1 MSLISHPCKTRRLDF
16 AELSRVPVPPS
27 TATFVPIAHADL
39 VAGARDSLS
48 RAHLVV
54 EDEEYAVNPTGEVFF
69 GTLTCRSTIGIGDDL
84 TSRSRLTIGLRNSHN
99 HEFAAGLAV
108 GFRVMVCDNR
118 CFWGDRTL
126 SRKHTLFIRRD
137 LPRLLNAAVDE
148 FVLPALKSLPL
159 TMGTLAETPLSDGEY
174 ASIVLRLMR
183 AGLLSAA
190 ELQKVDIE
198 YNRADGPGGVFPNEP
213 PSAWRLLNA
222 ITEVHKTSRAHPNTL
237 ATRSQSILSRL
248 LPSPN

>member
-1 MSLISHPCKTRRLDF
+1 MSLISHPGKTRRLEFDHL
-16 AELSRVPVPPS
+16 ARIPTPPS

-39 VAGARDSLS
+39 VARARESLS

-54 EDEEYAVNPTGEVFF
+54 EDEEFAVNHSGDVFF
-69 GTLTCRSTIGIGDDL
+69 GTLTCRSTVGIGDDP

-137 LPRLLNAAVDE
+137 LPRLLNSAVDE
-148 FVLPALKSLPL
+148 FVLPALERLPVA
-159 TMGTLAETPLSDGEY
+159 MGSLAETPLSDADY
-174 ASIVLRLMR
+174 SMLAIRLMR
-183 AGLLSAA
+183 AGLITAA
-190 ELQKVDIE
+190 ELQRIDIE

-213 PSAWRLLNA
+213 YTAWRLLNA